1 MPSHINYKK
10 KNIFIFFSFGVSLKT
25 WSKQKILKRE
35 IKYYQK
41 LKEKNFNITFVTY
54 GDKSDLKFKN
64 YLKNIKILPLF
75 KNIKKNFIS
84 KYLILLFGPFIL
96 KKELNNCDLIKT
108 HQITGGLLAILCAKL
123 KNKKVIIRVGWEPTL
138 NYKKWNINFIK
149 YLALMLNSFLSY
161 KLSNKIIASSNEIK
175 KFINKKYFINSKK
188 IILIPNSIN
197 IKKFKNFKIQKYTN
211 RAISISRLESQ
222 KNLFALLN
230 ICKLSNLNLDI
241 IGTGTQL
248 MNLRKFAKKIDLDV
262 RFFGQIENNKIP
274 NYLSKYKLY
283 ITSSKIE
290 GSPKTIMEAM
300 SSELPIFGL
309 KANGLNSLVQNGK
322 TGYLHSDIKSL
333 SKKIIELKNNKNV
346 LKKLGFNAR
355 EQIKKK
361 FNLETNIK
369 IEKKT
374 IEKLFDEKKY

>member
-1 MPSHINYKK
+1 M
-10 KNIFIFFSFGVSLKT
+10 
-25 WSKQKILKRE
+25 
-35 IKYYQK
+35 
-41 LKEKNFNITFVTY
+41 
-54 GDKSDLKFKN
+54 
-64 YLKNIKILPLF
+64 
-75 KNIKKNFIS
+75 
-84 KYLILLFGPFIL
+84 
-96 KKELNNCDLIKT
+96 
-108 HQITGGLLAILCAKL
+108 LAILCAKL